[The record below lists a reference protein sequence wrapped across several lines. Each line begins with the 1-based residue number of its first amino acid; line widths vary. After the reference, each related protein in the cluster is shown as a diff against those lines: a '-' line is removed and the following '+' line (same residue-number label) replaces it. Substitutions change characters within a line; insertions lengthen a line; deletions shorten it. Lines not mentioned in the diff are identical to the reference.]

1 MFEEY
6 YGGRGARVECEVRVR
21 VRARCDKTRQDNDR
35 RESRRRDHW
44 ATMCFRL
51 AYQVL
56 VPAFVHADTHTTVRP
71 ESGPTLATKSLTDHC
86 NY

>member
-6 YGGRGARVECEVRVR
+6 GGRGVRVECEVRACACA
-21 VRARCDKTRQDNDR
+21 RALRQDNDR

-44 ATMCFRL
+44 ATMCDRL

-56 VPAFVHADTHTTVRP
+56 VPAFVHADTHATGQP
-71 ESGPTLATKSLTDHC
+71 ESGPTLATKSLTDHVQ
-86 NY
+86 YIL